1 MQNERIIT
9 RSTSYCANLA
19 ASRVESLRI
28 NEDMEKVIRVY
39 EDNKVGIAAC
49 VGDEKDESLVSRAK
63 EALKQGIPYPCALQN
78 TVRHEDGRKPILPEK
93 DFLKTALHL
102 AERLKATYPD
112 FIFSNKVLMGEET
125 TEYTN
130 SAGSDLSYKGN
141 YFVLFL
147 VIKAKTSANIM
158 DLSYGAVQNRFDED
172 EIVSDVGKL
181 LNVYFHKLPLP
192 EEDLPVILSPEV
204 ASFALREMTAEG
216 YMNGT
221 SLFKGKLHEKVFNE
235 KFSLFSDRTPG
246 NTRCVSFF
254 DGEGTVK
261 EGDKFYFV
269 KDGVFEGLSTC
280 KRTAA
285 MFSLPLSGTAQSG
298 FDSVPSGGFGNV
310 TVEATHEKLS
320 DIVKGKAIYIAETSG
335 GDMTPDGTLG
345 LPVML
350 AYLYE
355 DGKLVGALPE
365 FTMNASVFDFF
376 GKDFLGAAENDIFT
390 FAGKEKAVVSKCT
403 LNRN

>member
-1 MQNERIIT
+1 MEHERIIT
-9 RSTSYCANLA
+9 RSTSYSANIA

-28 NEDMEKVIRVY
+28 NEDMEKVMRVY
-39 EDNKVGIAAC
+39 EDGKIGVAAC
-49 VGDEKDESLVSRAK
+49 VGDEKDEILLSRAK
-63 EALKQGIPYPCALQN
+63 EALKQGIPYPCDLSDA
-78 TVRHEDGRKPILPEK
+78 VRREDAAKPILPEK
-93 DFLKTALHL
+93 DFLKTVSHL

-112 FIFSNKVLMGEET
+112 FIFSNKVMMGEET

-130 SAGSDLSYKGN
+130 SKGSDLSYKGN
-141 YFVLFL
+141 YFVVSL

-158 DLSYGAVQNRFDED
+158 DLSYGVVQNRFDED
-172 EIVSDVGKL
+172 EIVEDVGKL
-181 LNVYFHKLPLP
+181 LNVYSNKLPLP
-192 EEDLPVILSPEV
+192 EEELPVILSLEP
-204 ASFALREMTAEG
+204 ASFLLREMTAEG

-221 SLFKGKLHEKVFNE
+221 SLLKGKLGEKIFNE
-235 KFSLFSDRTPG
+235 KFSIYSDRTPG

-254 DGEGTVK
+254 DSEGTVK

-269 KDGVFEGLSTC
+269 KDGVLEGLSTC

-310 TVEATHEKLS
+310 TVGATHEKLS
-320 DIVKGKAIYIAETSG
+320 DIVKGKAIYIAESSG

-355 DGKLVGALPE
+355 DGKLVGTLPE
-365 FTMNASVFDFF
+365 FSLSANAFDLF
-376 GKDFLGAAENDIFT
+376 GKDYLGAAENDIFT
-390 FAGKEKAVVSKCT
+390 FAGKEKVLVSKCT
-403 LNRN
+403 LNRG